1 MLSRIKKAL
10 TDPFFPNKCQACGLF
25 FHAEETGR
33 SEKILTNKS
42 LHDPMEKLFC
52 RVMVPFLCPDCRKDF
67 LAIHSPIC
75 SQCGR
80 MFKSRTG
87 IDHQCEDCIKKK
99 KYTYRIRSAGIYA
112 GALMSVIHSLKYH
125 GKLQLTRPLGKL
137 LFYAYVQYYDIN
149 TADLII
155 PIPLHISR
163 LKQRG
168 FNQAGMLLKKWPYFM
183 YELNK
188 AGYEICSKIYIDD
201 QNLIRNRK
209 TVSQTG
215 LGREKRKQNVKN
227 AFTVTNPSKILKKRI
242 LLVDD
247 VFTTGATAEEC
258 AKTLI
263 KNGAETVSVL
273 TLART
278 IS

>member
-1 MLSRIKKAL
+1 
-10 TDPFFPNKCQACGLF
+10 
-25 FHAEETGR
+25 
-33 SEKILTNKS
+33 
-42 LHDPMEKLFC
+42 
-52 RVMVPFLCPDCRKDF
+52 MVPFLCPDCRKEF
-67 LAIHSPIC
+67 SAIHSPIC

-112 GALMSVIHSLKYH
+112 GALMFVVHALKYH

>member
-25 FHAEETGR
+25 FHAKKTGQ
-33 SEKILTNKS
+33 SDKILINKS
-42 LHDPMEKLFC
+42 LHDPMETLFC
-52 RVMVPFLCPDCRKDF
+52 RIMAPFLCLECRKDF
-67 LAIHSPIC
+67 SAIYSPFC

-99 KYTYRIRSAGIYA
+99 KNAHCIRSAGIYS
-112 GALMSVIHSLKYH
+112 GSLMPVIHALKYH
-125 GKLQLTRPLGKL
+125 GKLQLARPLGKL
-137 LFYAYVQYYDIN
+137 LFYAYMKYYDIN
-149 TADLII
+149 TIDLII

-163 LKQRG
+163 LKKRG
-168 FNQAGMLLKKWPYFM
+168 FNQAIMLLNKWPHFM
-183 YELNK
+183 HETR
-188 AGYEICSKIYIDD
+188 ETESEIYINY

-215 LGREKRKQNVKN
+215 LSKKKRKQNVKN

-263 KNGAETVSVL
+263 NNGAETVSVL

-278 IS
+278 A

>member
-1 MLSRIKKAL
+1 
-10 TDPFFPNKCQACGLF
+10 
-25 FHAEETGR
+25 
-33 SEKILTNKS
+33 
-42 LHDPMEKLFC
+42 
-52 RVMVPFLCPDCRKDF
+52 
-67 LAIHSPIC
+67 
-75 SQCGR
+75 
-80 MFKSRTG
+80 
-87 IDHQCEDCIKKK
+87 
-99 KYTYRIRSAGIYA
+99 
-112 GALMSVIHSLKYH
+112 
-125 GKLQLTRPLGKL
+125 
-137 LFYAYVQYYDIN
+137 
-149 TADLII
+149 
-155 PIPLHISR
+155 
-163 LKQRG
+163 
-168 FNQAGMLLKKWPYFM
+168 M